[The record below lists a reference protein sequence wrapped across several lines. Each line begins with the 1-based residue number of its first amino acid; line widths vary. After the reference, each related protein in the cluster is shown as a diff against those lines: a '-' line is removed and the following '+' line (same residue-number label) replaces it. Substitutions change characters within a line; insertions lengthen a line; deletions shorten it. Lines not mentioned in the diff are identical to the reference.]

1 MNMAQAPQIQ
11 FEEILHEIAKDNG
24 NFHSAGLKRLIEK
37 FHRYRDALEKNN
49 NDLRQQ
55 VARLKKSSSQYYDR
69 YDSAP
74 GAFFI
79 LDDQGHIQD
88 VNPAGTELIGA
99 ARNHLINTELA
110 QHVAPEF
117 ADAFFYHRK
126 WTLETDRKETC
137 ELKMVKED
145 CSTFFARI
153 ESKAI
158 PAGDNNNKHIQTL
171 VSDISAQKQTEGAL
185 ELARIRADD
194 TGKVKN
200 QFLSKMSHEFRTP
213 LNHIIGFTQLALDG
227 DAPGLDEARQQYL
240 NAVLESSHQL
250 LNLVNDILDLS
261 KLEEG
266 TLQPDLSGVNLKALL
281 KSSLAEFRQK
291 ATNRGMSLL
300 DDVDSAPEAFQADER
315 MLKQTLYH
323 LLTNAIKF
331 TPDGGEVLLRARM
344 VDCIV
349 RAGRRSGDATDFKI
363 FQECIDTPNMD
374 GAGLSQCIEVSVAD
388 TGIGLKPEDQTKI
401 FEPFKQVDESM
412 SRRHQGPGI
421 GLPLA
426 KKLVELHGG
435 KLWAESEGPDKGA
448 VFLFIL
454 PI

>member
-1 MNMAQAPQIQ
+1 MAQDPQIH
-11 FEEILHEIAKDNG
+11 FEDFLLEIAKDNG
-24 NFHSAGLKRLIEK
+24 DSHSADLNRLVEK
-37 FHRYRDALEKNN
+37 FHSYREAMERQN
-49 NDLRQQ
+49 NDLQQQ
-55 VARLKKSSSQYYDR
+55 VTRFKKSSSKYYDR

-74 GAFFI
+74 AAFFTLDEQGTI
-79 LDDQGHIQD
+79 LD
-88 VNPAGTELIGA
+88 VNLAGAELIGS
-99 ARNHLINTELA
+99 ARNHLINNELA
-110 QHVAPEF
+110 RHVAPEF

-126 WTLETDRKETC
+126 WTLETARKETC

-145 CSTFFARI
+145 CSTFFARV
-153 ESKAI
+153 ESKSV
-158 PAGDNNNKHIQTL
+158 PAGEGNKKQIQTL
-171 VSDISAQKQTEGAL
+171 ITDISAQKQMEGAL
-185 ELARIRADD
+185 ELARNRTDD
-194 TGKVKN
+194 TGKTKT

-213 LNHIIGFTQLALDG
+213 LNHIIGFTRLALDSE
-227 DAPGLDEARQQYL
+227 APGQDETRQQYL
-240 NAVLESSHQL
+240 DAVLQSSHHL

-261 KLEEG
+261 KLEAG
-266 TLQPDLSGVNLKALL
+266 TLQPELAKVNLKALL
-281 KSSLAEFRQK
+281 KNSLAEFRQK
-291 ATNRGMSLL
+291 AMNRGMSLL
-300 DDVDSAPEAFQADER
+300 DDVDSAPQDFQADER
-315 MLKQTLYH
+315 MLKQILYH

-331 TPDGGEVLLRARM
+331 TPDGGEVLLRTRI

-363 FQECIDTPNMD
+363 FQECVDTPNID
-374 GAGLSQCIEVSVAD
+374 GARLSQCIEVSVAD
-388 TGIGLKPEDQTKI
+388 TGTGFKTEDHVKI

-435 KLWAESEGPDKGA
+435 KIWAESDGTNKGA